1 MSDTHPKQKLKGEGN
16 MALFERIDKKVDP
29 SHKMDKV
36 AKKLTE
42 EEFNE
47 LTEDDIEEI
56 SGGFRQKR
64 DIGYS
69 GGLWINC
76 AACGIADEKAIK
88 LLRIDDSEGIDV
100 YHCNKCGFDF
110 GIGPDGQFYYMD
122 DPVGPQPMDAAYI

>member
-56 SGGFRQKR
+56 SGGWTTVK
-64 DIGYS
+64 
-69 GGLWINC
+69 
-76 AACGIADEKAIK
+76 
-88 LLRIDDSEGIDV
+88 DSE
-100 YHCNKCGFDF
+100 N
-110 GIGPDGQFYYMD
+110 
-122 DPVGPQPMDAAYI
+122 